1 MGFADYVLYDDSH
14 RPLAVIEAKRTCTD
28 VAKGR
33 DFVKL
38 NDLTKEKETTQVLLD
53 EKMDRWVYLQDLAER
68 IEQQK
73 S

>member
-1 MGFADYVLYDDSH
+1 M
-14 RPLAVIEAKRTCTD
+14 
-28 VAKGR
+28 
-33 DFVKL
+33 KL